1 MKDVFYRGLDSWNK
15 SLSDSITLLMSVV
28 NFIEEQRGDG
38 ATSIKQ
44 LSDDHLEVANKALGM
59 RDHRRHPQE
68 RYGGEPGEPAGPA
81 GRLGP
86 KAPDPGGLAHRRGH
100 LWR

>member
-1 MKDVFYRGLDSWNK
+1 MKDVFYRGLDYWNK

-59 RDHRRHPQE
+59 RDHRRQPQQLPVRHHPHLPTLTH
-68 RYGGEPGEPAGPA
+68 PGM
-81 GRLGP
+81 
-86 KAPDPGGLAHRRGH
+86 DS
-100 LWR
+100 

>member
-59 RDHRRHPQE
+59 RRQPQQLPVRHHPHLPTLTH
-68 RYGGEPGEPAGPA
+68 PGM
-81 GRLGP
+81 
-86 KAPDPGGLAHRRGH
+86 DS
-100 LWR
+100 

>member
-44 LSDDHLEVANKALGM
+44 LSDDHLEVANKLPVRHHPHLPTLTHPGM
-59 RDHRRHPQE
+59 DS
-68 RYGGEPGEPAGPA
+68 
-81 GRLGP
+81 
-86 KAPDPGGLAHRRGH
+86 
-100 LWR
+100 

>member
-1 MKDVFYRGLDSWNK
+1 MPTYTHGGGSQQRRSGPDEGRLLPRPRLLE

-59 RDHRRHPQE
+59 RDHRRQP
-68 RYGGEPGEPAGPA
+68 
-81 GRLGP
+81 
-86 KAPDPGGLAHRRGH
+86 
-100 LWR
+100 